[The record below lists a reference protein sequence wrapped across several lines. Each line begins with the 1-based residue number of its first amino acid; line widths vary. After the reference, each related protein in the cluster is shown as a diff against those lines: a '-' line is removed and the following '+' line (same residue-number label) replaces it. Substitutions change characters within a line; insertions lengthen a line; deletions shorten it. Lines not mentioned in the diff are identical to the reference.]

1 MRKPETII
9 KRIFELHLKLNTT
22 DGFISKITC
31 TSKKI
36 TVIVKRLRAG
46 HWIEIMNKMTCL
58 SEDIFSKGKISE
70 NLQSIEAEMTHI
82 ITRKETRNETLAKKE
97 GLVV

>member
-9 KRIFELHLKLNTT
+9 KQIFELHLKLNNMG
-22 DGFISKITC
+22 GFISKITC

-46 HWIEIMNKMTCL
+46 HWIEIMNKMTCF
-58 SEDIFSKGKISE
+58 SEELFSKEKI
-70 NLQSIEAEMTHI
+70 NGDLQSIESEMVNI

-97 GLVV
+97 EVVV